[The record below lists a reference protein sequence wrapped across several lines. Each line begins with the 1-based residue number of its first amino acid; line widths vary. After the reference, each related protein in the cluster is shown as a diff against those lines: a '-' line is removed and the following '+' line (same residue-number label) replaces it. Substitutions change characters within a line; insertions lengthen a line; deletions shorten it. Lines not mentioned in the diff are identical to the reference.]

1 MKFSVIVTERANHAR
16 DMLRSDPLDG
26 VDGVICVGGDGMF
39 SELFNGLLLRSID
52 ENSGAEEE
60 EVESGDFKVRSP
72 KIRVGLIPGGS
83 TNAVALSLYGT
94 TDVVTAAM
102 HILLGDRRNIDVSS
116 VHSEGHNIY
125 RLIP

>member
-1 MKFSVIVTERANHAR
+1 
-16 DMLRSDPLDG
+16 MLRSDPLDG

-116 VHSEGHNIY
+116 VLSEGHNIY

>member
-1 MKFSVIVTERANHAR
+1 MTERANHAR
-16 DMLRSDPLDG
+16 DHLRTDPLEG

-39 SELFNGLLLRSID
+39 SELFNGLLLRSMD
-52 ENSGAEEE
+52 ENKKDEPESETESF
-60 EVESGDFKVRSP
+60 EVHAP
-72 KIRVGLIPGGS
+72 KIRIGLIPGGS

-116 VHSEGHNIY
+116 VRGEDNKFY
-125 RLIP
+125 RLVYDLK